1 MKLKIDF
8 VDNVC
13 NTSQKSF
20 YLSLT
25 ITIILLILIIIS
37 LNNLEK
43 SKCKCSDIPEKRF
56 LREWFIFNI
65 IIQSLLIFFFLIGN
79 EPCYTRFVNN
89 NYLYPLTLFIGFINF
104 IMLIRLILYIRILR
118 EKCPCGYGNLEKFL
132 FWYLIIIFSIIALFI
147 TLLLIMSIATLFMFI
162 RK

>member
-1 MKLKIDF
+1 MKINSDF
-8 VDNVC
+8 VDKIC
-13 NTSQKSF
+13 NTSQNSF

-25 ITIILLILIIIS
+25 LSIILNILIIIS

-56 LREWFIFNI
+56 LKEWFIFNI
-65 IIQSLLIFFFLIGN
+65 IVQSLLIFFFLIGN
-79 EPCYTRFVNN
+79 ESCYTRFINN
-89 NYLYPLTLFIGFINF
+89 NYLYPLTLLIGFINF

-118 EKCPCGYGNLEKFL
+118 EKCHCGYGNLEKFL

-147 TLLLIMSIATLFMFI
+147 ALLLIMAISTLFMFI
-162 RK
+162 KK

>member
-1 MKLKIDF
+1 MKLNSDF
-8 VDNVC
+8 VDKVC
-13 NTSQKSF
+13 STSQKSF

-25 ITIILLILIIIS
+25 LSIILNILIIIS

-43 SKCKCSDIPEKRF
+43 SKCKCSDIPEKSF
-56 LREWFIFNI
+56 LKEWFIFNI
-65 IIQSLLIFFFLIGN
+65 IVQSLLIFFFLIGN
-79 EPCYTRFVNN
+79 ESCYTRFINN
-89 NYLYPLTLFIGFINF
+89 YYLYPLTLLIGFINF

-147 TLLLIMSIATLFMFI
+147 ALLLIMAISTLFMFI
-162 RK
+162 KK

>member
-1 MKLKIDF
+1 MKLNSEYID
-8 VDNVC
+8 NIC
-13 NTSQKSF
+13 KSSNNTF

-25 ITIILLILIIIS
+25 ITIILFILIIVS

-56 LREWFIFNI
+56 LKEWFIFNI
-65 IIQSLLIFFFLIGN
+65 IIQSLLVFFFLIGS
-79 EPCYTRFVNN
+79 EPCYTRFINN
-89 NYLYPLTLFIGFINF
+89 NYLYPLILLIGFINL

-132 FWYLIIIFSIIALFI
+132 FWYLVIIFSIIALFI
-147 TLLLIMSIATLFMFI
+147 SLFIIMSIATLFMFL
-162 RK
+162 KK